1 MFKFNIYKDK
11 VVITSAKRGSRLFTQ
26 EIPQP
31 INQLNFLYK
40 GETIA
45 SWSET
50 FRKNLFNRLGY
61 RKYTSNVII
70 NFLNTKIY
78 LLNRNPIGHIS
89 SGLWNWFE
97 IQTSKDNFLGD
108 YKDRFIYITATKES
122 KDVNDTSIRLK
133 DEISQLELLDIL
145 NLHID
150 WYNKNREGLIRDVM
164 GNDGHL
170 NTDQLKIQYLKNYLD
185 VEVVDIEKV
194 PNLLQHLGFDY
205 DDTFNNYHRGRFS
218 QKQSKLF
225 YSMFLQYM
233 LTQNPQCI
241 IDGFKNIYGKCS
253 VIRSSSLHKI
263 DKDTTLIN
271 HIDKEVK
278 LYYKTGTML

>member
-26 EIPQP
+26 EIPEP
-31 INQLNFLYK
+31 INKILFIDK

-50 FRKNLFNRLGY
+50 FRKNLFNRLD
-61 RKYTSNVII
+61 
-70 NFLNTKIY
+70 FLNTKIY

-278 LYYKTGTML
+278 LYYKTGSML

>member
-26 EIPQP
+26 EIPEP
-31 INQLNFLYK
+31 INKILFIDK

-50 FRKNLFNRLGY
+50 FRKNLFNRLD
-61 RKYTSNVII
+61 
-70 NFLNTKIY
+70 FLNTKIY

-122 KDVNDTSIRLK
+122 KDVNYTSIRLK
-133 DEISQLELLDIL
+133 DEISQLELLVIL

-150 WYNKNREGLIRDVM
+150 WYNKNREGLIRDVI

-205 DDTFNNYHRGRFS
+205 DDTFNNHHRGRFS

-278 LYYKTGTML
+278 LYYKTGSMI